1 MFIDFVKVE
10 ICLHHLHHLHHLHQ
24 LRHLHH
30 LHHLH
35 HLYHL
40 EATIVALWHWL
51 RENFKNM
58 AAIAGSVSHIT
69 T

>member
-1 MFIDFVKVE
+1 MFIDLVKVE
-10 ICLHHLHHLHHLHQ
+10 ICLHHLHHLHQ
-24 LRHLHH
+24 LRHHHH

-58 AAIAGSVSHIT
+58 AAIAGSVLHIT